1 MYKIVAN
8 RYILQKFS
16 YLCRKVN
23 TMAKKKKIVE
33 EHKSEPVTNCDQ
45 SKEVVTNCDNQQFA
59 VTIGDHKNIDIKS
72 MIRVIRSQQ
81 VMLDFELAMLYGVE
95 TKALN
100 QAVKRNINR
109 FPDDFMFQ
117 LTKNELE
124 SLRSCDIQFD

>member
-1 MYKIVAN
+1 
-8 RYILQKFS
+8 
-16 YLCRKVN
+16 
-23 TMAKKKKIVE
+23 MAKKKKIVE

-95 TKALN
+95 TKAL
-100 QAVKRNINR
+100 KSTKWRIR
-109 FPDDFMFQ
+109 FKVRLD
-117 LTKNELE
+117 EV
-124 SLRSCDIQFD
+124 